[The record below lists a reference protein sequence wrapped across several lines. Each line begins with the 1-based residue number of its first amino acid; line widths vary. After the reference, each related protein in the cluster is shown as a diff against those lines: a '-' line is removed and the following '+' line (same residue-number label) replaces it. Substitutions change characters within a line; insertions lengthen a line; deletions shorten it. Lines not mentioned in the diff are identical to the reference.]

1 MITKTR
7 KLLLLALTL
16 FMFIGGTAVFAEDT
30 AENTDE
36 ETEVTTEKQED
47 TEIEENIP
55 EELEITEPVLEEAP
69 DTEQETLDE
78 ATETDDTNDREL
90 RLDREYI
97 EGPEVNPRELIP
109 FSNESTDFAVVQEN
123 SNVITPDP
131 SNISVYSYVY
141 DFYVNNI
148 LGKPGDTHETGLGWH
163 NNQYGYYWG
172 NDDYYLV
179 NNQIPAYCIEA
190 FNNGPVGTWASRTN
204 IPGTTELQSGYGV
217 NFNSTNFYNNWSGGT
232 VYTGTNQTYFGSYKT
247 LSQSD
252 KDTLALIA
260 YFGRGFYGRN
270 SDDYSGGAQAL
281 VWQNSVNSSVARIY
295 YNENHSVKPAADA
308 IMTDVNAFKSGNMT
322 VSLKQDGSAPD
333 EVIAGD
339 IYEIT
344 AEFAGLSHFEIGD
357 ATFTIEGG
365 TIVDA
370 SGNPDEDGHY
380 VIFDGG
386 EYALTATYNYENEGP
401 ISTDPYVLWHNGPYQ
416 RVMVRHIPTYKK
428 YITVRGEAEESSG
441 ILTLKKVAASK
452 NGVSVI
458 VDDVNYSL
466 EGAKFNLYD
475 EHDNFITELITN
487 SNGEAVY
494 EGLSVGK
501 YYVKETTPSKGFE
514 VNPDKIEFEVTR
526 KAGAASNNVPDT
538 LSVESTT
545 SHGTEVIHTFGYSGY
560 PAVAGNGIDWAS
572 TQRLW
577 SSTVNDFLFCVDPEG
592 HIDAIINNPA
602 TFTKTDTPRNLGLN
616 QPLSEEQQA
625 RITEI
630 VGMGKVN
637 GVPDD
642 CIQAAIWNYW
652 YMSRG
657 WMGAIDTN
665 AQGLAAWTDVHPEWC
680 NPNHSVYTNVDGLT
694 FIGGFYYRS
703 NVQSAFFYVGIDE
716 GAASVDITV
725 DETPILGKLSVQKVF
740 KGQGLPGAT
749 MQVLDGTTV
758 IDEWVSDGSV
768 HTIDNLPLGKTYTVH
783 EVSAPEGY
791 VSGLVDQSVT
801 ITGENTVTVENYQ
814 FIVNKVDSEG
824 NTVSGARMEAYV
836 GGRKVDEWTSGT
848 TGHIINGL
856 TVGDNVQ
863 IVEVAAPQGY
873 VKASNVTKTVEA
885 KNDSVD
891 IVDDQVLLNKVDGSG
906 RLLSGV
912 TFEITDRD
920 TGEKVSEVTTASNLL
935 PLNNLEYGKTYV
947 IRETVTPDGYVKAKD
962 VTFTVDGSK
971 TITITNIRV
980 AHEKYGPEDTILT
993 GAKFECRD
1001 TLTGEVVDSW
1011 TSGNDKYYISN
1022 LIEGRSYKIVEIE
1035 APDGYVKA
1043 KDVPFTIGSINDI
1056 NQ

>member
-1 MITKTR
+1 MF
-7 KLLLLALTL
+7 LLTL
-16 FMFIGGTAVFAEDT
+16 TVFLCVGGTAIFAEDT

-36 ETEVTTEKQED
+36 EIEVTTKKQED

-55 EELEITEPVLEEAP
+55 EELKITEPVLEEAP

-78 ATETDDTNDREL
+78 VTETDDTNDREL

-131 SNISVYSYVY
+131 SNISVYSYAY

-172 NDDYYLV
+172 NDDYYLID
-179 NNQIPAYCIEA
+179 NQIPAYCVES
-190 FNNGPVGTWASRTN
+190 FNRGPVLNWASKTN
-204 IPGTTELQSGYGV
+204 IPGTDELLSGYGSG
-217 NFNSTNFYNNWSGGT
+217 FHTMDFYTNWNGRDG
-232 VYTGTNQTYFGSYKT
+232 VYAGTNQTYFGSYKN
-247 LSQSD
+247 LEAPD
-252 KDTLALIA
+252 KNTLALIA

-270 SDDYSGGAQAL
+270 TDDYSGGAQAMI
-281 VWQNSVNSSVARIY
+281 WANSVNSSVASIY

-308 IMTDVNAFKSGNMT
+308 IMADVNAFKNGNMT
-322 VSLKQDGSAPD
+322 LALKQDGTTP
-333 EVIAGD
+333 EEIVAGK

-344 AEFAGLSHFEIGD
+344 AQFAGLSHFEIGD
-357 ATFTIEGG
+357 VTFSVEGG
-365 TIVDA
+365 TIVNSAGEEAD
-370 SGNPDEDGHY
+370 DHY

-386 EYALTATYNYENEGP
+386 EFSITATYNYTNEGP
-401 ISTDPYVLWHNGPYQ
+401 ISTDPYVVWQDGPGQ
-416 RVMVRHIPTYKK
+416 RAMVRHIPTYKK
-428 YITVRGEAEESSG
+428 TQVLNGDAEEVSG
-441 ILTLKKVAASK
+441 VLTLKKVAVPK
-452 NGVSVI
+452 NGVSVTI
-458 VDDVNYSL
+458 DGTNYSL

-657 WMGAIDTN
+657 WMSAIDTN

-680 NPNHSVYTNVDGLT
+680 NPNHSVYTNVDGLA
-694 FIGGFYYRS
+694 FIGGFYYCS

-725 DETPILGKLSVQKVF
+725 EETPILGSISVRKKYNNDPLV
-740 KGQGLPGAT
+740 GALL
-749 MQVLDGTTV
+749 QVIKDNITLDTWT
-758 IDEWVSDGSV
+758 SDGSP
-768 HTIDNLPLGKTYTVH
+768 HIIENLPLGETYTIR
-783 EVSAPEGY
+783 EVSAPNGY
-791 VSGLVDQSVT
+791 VTSSESKTVT
-801 ITGENTVTVENYQ
+801 ITGDMVVDFDNYS
-814 FIVNKVDSEG
+814 INILKVDNDG
-824 NTVSGARMEAYV
+824 NPLAGAELEVYKDGVLIDSWMTTTEPHALSGL
-836 GGRKVDEWTSGT
+836 K
-848 TGHIINGL
+848 
-856 TVGDNVQ
+856 VGDTIRV
-863 IVEVAAPQGY
+863 VEKTAP
-873 VKASNVTKTVEA
+873 E
-885 KNDSVD
+885 
-891 IVDDQVLLNKVDGSG
+891 
-906 RLLSGV
+906 
-912 TFEITDRD
+912 
-920 TGEKVSEVTTASNLL
+920 
-935 PLNNLEYGKTYV
+935 
-947 IRETVTPDGYVKAKD
+947 GYVKAKD
-962 VTFTVDGSK
+962 K
-971 TITITNIRV
+971 IITITSENMVISMVDIRV
-980 AHEKYGPEDTILT
+980 SHEKYDADGNKLSGAQFNCIDKLT
-993 GAKFECRD
+993 GQ
-1001 TLTGEVVDSW
+1001 VVDSW
-1011 TSGNDKYYISN
+1011 TSTADIYYIKN
-1022 LIEGRSYKIVEIE
+1022 LE
-1035 APDGYVKA
+1035 AGKTYIIKEVNAPVGYVKSA
-1043 KDVPFTIGSINDI
+1043 DVTFTIE
-1056 NQ
+1056 